1 MSLTTSLTTS
11 LAGLNA
17 TQASIAV
24 VAGNVANANTPGYIA
39 QTVSQVATSQGNAGD
54 GVRVAAINR
63 VLDQFVQTQLTTE
76 SSGKGYADLSAD
88 FYQQLQQVYGQP
100 GTSTTLDSVFNNFT
114 TAVQALSTSPNSTAA
129 QGQTIAAA
137 QSLAQQLNS
146 ATASIQGLRTQ
157 ADQGIASDV
166 QQANDA
172 LQQIAQIN
180 QQLQANDP
188 SDSST
193 ALLENQR
200 DQDISQLAQLMSI
213 RVVQGPNS
221 QVAVFTSSG
230 TQLVGTQAAQ
240 LSFNATGSISAAQQ
254 WNSDPTK
261 SGLGSLTLVPAG
273 GGSID
278 LITSG
283 AVGSGEFAAYF
294 NMRDSVLVQAQS
306 QVDAIAA
313 QMSSALSDTTTAG
326 TAETIGAQSGFATDI
341 GGMSNGN
348 SIHVTYTDGSNVQHT
363 VSIIRVDDP
372 TARPLSNSVTA
383 DPNDTVVGVDFSG
396 GAASVAAQ
404 LNAALGSTGLQFSN
418 SSGTLLDV
426 LDSGP
431 GTITVNAASTTTT
444 ATSLTGGSG
453 ALPLFVDGSTPFT
466 GAITANGSE
475 MTGYAGRITVN
486 SALIGDPSGL
496 VNYQT
501 LPQTQVGDATRPNFI
516 YNQLVNASGQYSPAT
531 GLAGAASPFQ
541 GTLTAF
547 MTQMV
552 SMQSL
557 AATNATSLQ
566 SGQDVVVN
574 ALQARFDSKSAV
586 NIDSEMANLLSL
598 QNSYGANAR
607 VMSTVKAM
615 LDTLMQMM

>member
-1 MSLTTSLTTS
+1 M
-11 LAGLNA
+11 
-17 TQASIAV
+17 
-24 VAGNVANANTPGYIA
+24 
-39 QTVSQVATSQGNAGD
+39 
-54 GVRVAAINR
+54 RVAAINR

-76 SSGKGYADLSAD
+76 SSGKGYADLSAS

-137 QSLAQQLNS
+137 QSLAQQLNN

-172 LQQIAQIN
+172 LKQIAQIN

-254 WNSDPTK
+254 WNADPTK
-261 SGLGSLTLVPAG
+261 SGLGSLTLVAPG

-341 GGMSNGN
+341 GGMSAGN
-348 SIHVTYTDGSNVQHT
+348 SIHVTYTDSSNVQHN

-372 TARPLSNSVTA
+372 TALPLSNSATA

-418 SSGTLLDV
+418 SSGTL
-426 LDSGP
+426 
-431 GTITVNAASTTTT
+431 
-444 ATSLTGGSG
+444 
-453 ALPLFVDGSTPFT
+453 
-466 GAITANGSE
+466 
-475 MTGYAGRITVN
+475 AGRPRQR
-486 SALIGDPSGL
+486 SWHDHRKCRLDDDDGDVADRRLRRTPAFRRRLDGVHRRHHGIRFGDDGL
-496 VNYQT
+496 RGAHRGQLGAHRRSLGAGELSDVAA
-501 LPQTQVGDATRPNFI
+501 DAGR
-516 YNQLVNASGQYSPAT
+516 
-531 GLAGAASPFQ
+531 
-541 GTLTAF
+541 
-547 MTQMV
+547 
-552 SMQSL
+552 
-557 AATNATSLQ
+557 
-566 SGQDVVVN
+566 
-574 ALQARFDSKSAV
+574 
-586 NIDSEMANLLSL
+586 
-598 QNSYGANAR
+598 
-607 VMSTVKAM
+607 
-615 LDTLMQMM
+615 

>member
-11 LAGLNA
+11 LAGLTA
-17 TQASIAV
+17 TQASIAI
-24 VAGNVANANTPGYIA
+24 VAGNVANAQTPGYVA
-39 QTVSQVATSQGNAGD
+39 QTVTQVASSQGNAGD
-54 GVRVAAINR
+54 SVRVAAINR

-76 SSGKGYADLSAD
+76 SSGKAYADISAN

-100 GTSTTLDSVFNNFT
+100 GTNTTLDSVFNNFT

-137 QSLAQQLNS
+137 QSLAQELNT
-146 ATASIQGLRTQ
+146 ATSNIQGLRTQ

-166 QQANDA
+166 QQANSA

-180 QQLQANDP
+180 QQLQASDP

-240 LSFNATGSISAAQQ
+240 LNFNSTGTITPSQQ
-254 WNSDPTK
+254 WNADPTK
-261 SGLGSLTLVPAG
+261 SGLGSLTLVSPG

-294 NMRDSVLVQAQS
+294 NMRDTVLVQAQS
-306 QVDAIAA
+306 QVDAIAS
-313 QMSSALSDTTTAG
+313 QMSSALSDTTTPG
-326 TAETIGAQSGFATDI
+326 IAETIGSQSGFVTDI
-341 GGMSNGN
+341 SGMSAGN
-348 SIHVTYTDGSNVQHT
+348 TIDVTYTDSSNVQHN

-372 TARPLSNSVTA
+372 AALPLLNSATS

-418 SSGTLLDV
+418 SSGTMLDI

-431 GTITVNAASTTTT
+431 ATITVNAASATTT

-453 ALPLFVDGSTPFT
+453 ALPLFVDGSHAFT
-466 GAITANGSE
+466 GAITATGSE
-475 MTGYAGRITVN
+475 ATGYAGRIAVN
-486 SALIGDPSGL
+486 SALINDPSGL

-501 LPQTQVGDATRPNFI
+501 SPQTQAGDATRPNFI
-516 YNQLVNASGQYSPAT
+516 YDQLVNASGQYSPAT
-531 GLAGAASPFQ
+531 GVGGAASPFQ

-547 MTQMV
+547 MGQVV
-552 SMQSL
+552 SMQTL

-566 SGQDVVVN
+566 SGQDVVFN
-574 ALQARFDSKSAV
+574 ALQSRFNSKSAV
-586 NIDSEMANLLSL
+586 NIDTEMANLLSL

-615 LDTLMQMM
+615 LDVLMQMM

>member
-39 QTVSQVATSQGNAGD
+39 QTVTQVATSQGNAGD
-54 GVRVAAINR
+54 SVRVAAINR

-76 SSGKGYADLSAD
+76 SSGKAYADVSAN

-100 GTSTTLDSVFNNFT
+100 GTNTTLDSVFNNFT

-137 QSLAQQLNS
+137 QSLAQQLNN
-146 ATASIQGLRTQ
+146 ATSNIQGLRTQ

-166 QQANDA
+166 QQANNA

-200 DQDISQLAQLMSI
+200 DQDIAQLAQLMSI

-240 LSFNATGSISAAQQ
+240 LSFSTTGTITAAQQ
-254 WNSDPTK
+254 WNADPTK
-261 SGLGSLTLVPAG
+261 SDLGSLTLVAPG

-278 LITSG
+278 LVTSG
-283 AVGSGEFAAYF
+283 AIGSGDFAAYF

-306 QVDAIAA
+306 QVDAIAS

-326 TAETIGAQSGFATDI
+326 AAETIGAQSGFATDI
-341 GGMSNGN
+341 GGLSAGN
-348 SIHVTYTDGSNVQHT
+348 SINVTYTDGSNVQHN

-372 TARPLSNSVTA
+372 AALPLSNAATT
-383 DPNDTVVGVDFSG
+383 DPNDTVVGVDFFG

-418 SSGTLLDV
+418 SSGSILDV

-431 GTITVNAASTTTT
+431 ATITVNAASTTTT

-453 ALPLFVDGSTPFT
+453 ALPLFVDGTTPFT
-466 GAITANGSE
+466 GAITKSGSE
-475 MTGYAGRITVN
+475 MTGYAGRISVN
-486 SALIGDPSGL
+486 SALVADPSGL
-496 VNYQT
+496 VNYQASPLT
-501 LPQTQVGDATRPNFI
+501 QTGDATRPNFI
-516 YNQLVNASGQYSPAT
+516 YNQLVNATGQYSAAT
-531 GLAGAASPFQ
+531 GIGGAASPFQ